1 MKKLNK
7 TLDIKA
13 YLQNGILTKP
23 FLDVEFIK
31 EKIDIDMAAKK
42 KQQIHYTIIESLI
55 NWIKYNVKFN
65 DDEKFVS
72 KYIFSRTA
80 QEVWESGMATGCTD
94 YANVFATFARQ
105 LSIPTTIFYAV
116 EESWL
121 DRLIHGKESK
131 MHYAHSFCECFFEGK
146 WILVDP
152 VCNKFD
158 KNYSC
163 EKLNLKYKLGEFS
176 CYIPLIRCLDF
187 GKKQSLSEHCDYVD
201 KLCIEK
207 FSNESIEVRL
217 AKIEEIEMWWDKKI
231 KTAPKDL
238 SYKKWK
244 ENFVSGNKNG
254 ERKTF
259 FAFDN
264 GKYIG
269 QGTLLLKSNNSVLTG
284 NGKAEIL
291 KLEILPKY
299 RGKGIATKIFEKMQA
314 YAKANKIKTLTIGV
328 EPCEIR
334 NMQIYFH
341 WGFTNFLQCIVE
353 EYPPKAE
360 GEKGEIITVLCYS
373 KNI

>member
-1 MKKLNK
+1 M
-7 TLDIKA
+7 
-13 YLQNGILTKP
+13 
-23 FLDVEFIK
+23 E
-31 EKIDIDMAAKK
+31 
-42 KQQIHYTIIESLI
+42 
-55 NWIKYNVKFN
+55 
-65 DDEKFVS
+65 
-72 KYIFSRTA
+72 
-80 QEVWESGMATGCTD
+80 
-94 YANVFATFARQ
+94 
-105 LSIPTTIFYAV
+105 
-116 EESWL
+116 
-121 DRLIHGKESK
+121 
-131 MHYAHSFCECFFEGK
+131 
-146 WILVDP
+146 
-152 VCNKFD
+152 
-158 KNYSC
+158 
-163 EKLNLKYKLGEFS
+163 
-176 CYIPLIRCLDF
+176 IR
-187 GKKQSLSEHCDYVD
+187 
-201 KLCIEK
+201 I
-207 FSNESIEVRL
+207 
-217 AKIEEIEMWWDKKI
+217 AKIEEIEKWWDKKI
-231 KTAPKDL
+231 KTVPKDL